1 MTETKTIK
9 NASYIS
15 NTRKE
20 TILNQYSDEILREC
34 CDNDNEAYLFFN
46 KKGDKV
52 WLVDYAYSEDL
63 DNTYSSMIDLIC
75 DLVRH
80 ADYGI
85 KAVSEDLGIEP
96 EDVFALATQED
107 YSDRLRRIINRNA
120 VYLEDI
126 YDPY

>member
-1 MTETKTIK
+1 MTETNEIK

-20 TILNQYSDEILREC
+20 TILNKYSDKMLHEC
-34 CDNDNEAYLFFN
+34 YDYDDDAYLFFN

-52 WLVDYAYSEDL
+52 WLITIYDDVYDDAYP
-63 DNTYSSMIDLIC
+63 SMIDLIS
-75 DLVRH
+75 DLVRN

-85 KAVSEDLGIEP
+85 KAVAEELGIEP
-96 EDVFALATQED
+96 KAVFALATQEG
-107 YSDRLRRIINRNA
+107 YSDRLRRIVNRNA

-126 YDPY
+126 YNPY